1 MTPSPFR
8 FTAAAVGAGGPEAF
22 DTVYHWLG
30 VGFQGVNARHPEKW
44 NYLAPMRQYS
54 AKILL
59 FGEHVV
65 LRGGRGLAVPYPAK
79 SLSWARSRTADERLI
94 DYARW
99 LAENAAEHVDAER
112 MLKDVSGGWRL
123 LGDIP
128 TGYGLGSSG
137 AVVAAVYDRYG
148 ARSRVQGGVQKEQGA
163 EEFRAV
169 LAHLEGYFHGS
180 SSGTD
185 PYVIYHDRPVFLGG
199 GQPPTLLDLPT
210 DPLRHFELY
219 DTGVERDG
227 SLFIH
232 RFLERYAQDPA
243 PIEKHWRAPSDR
255 AIDALLSDDIPALRK
270 AFHEVAAFQR
280 ETFGDF
286 FPAGVP
292 PTALKLCGAGGGGML
307 LALKPYRHPKAS
319 PPPARRPATPG
330 PAGSRGD

>member
-1 MTPSPFR
+1 
-8 FTAAAVGAGGPEAF
+8 
-22 DTVYHWLG
+22 
-30 VGFQGVNARHPEKW
+30 
-44 NYLAPMRQYS
+44 MRQYS

-112 MLKDVSGGWRL
+112 MLREVSGGWQL
-123 LGDIP
+123 PGDIP

-137 AVVAAVYDRYG
+137 AVVAAVYDRFG
-148 ARSRVQGGVQKEQGA
+148 ARSRVHASLRRSRAEVPQRKQVGEHGA
-163 EEFRAV
+163 EELRAV

-243 PIEKHWRAPSDR
+243 PIEKHWRTPSDR
-255 AIDALLSDDIPALRK
+255 AIDALLSNDIPALRK

-319 PPPARRPATPG
+319 PQPARRPATPG